1 VDKEIDIWKQRNE
14 ILHKKVDRQMEEIK
28 NLNKKGET
36 IFDLAR
42 KYPTKTYSEL
52 EEYRDADRHEEA
64 DSIPL
69 TDAQKSLVDEVE
81 KAIDKNK
88 QLSESQKKQ
97 EELEPIE
104 GEEQDNPELFGWK
117 EKYDKEH
124 KLRQEAETET
134 ILVKG
139 IGMNSP
145 EMKAA
150 KAKIDD
156 MRKEL
161 DRVKLENNNL
171 FTRVAD
177 SLEVNEHH
185 QKLNGKLQERITE
198 LEQDNLE
205 LHADNKKIAR
215 QVEDQVE
222 RARKAGM

>member
-1 VDKEIDIWKQRNE
+1 MD
-14 ILHKKVDRQMEEIK
+14 EIK
-28 NLNKKGET
+28 KSHKENET

-42 KYPTKTYSEL
+42 KFPDKTYSEL
-52 EEYRDADRHEEA
+52 EQYRDADRQEEA
-64 DSIPL
+64 GSIPL
-69 TDAQKSLVDEVE
+69 TDAQKNLVDEVE

-104 GEEQDNPELFGWK
+104 GEEQDNPELFEWK

-150 KAKIDD
+150 KAKIED
-156 MRKEL
+156 L
-161 DRVKLENNNL
+161 QN
-171 FTRVAD
+171 
-177 SLEVNEHH
+177 SLERFKKDNNDLFLRIAELTEVEESHRN
-185 QKLNGKLQERITE
+185 QNGKLQERLTE
-198 LEQDNLE
+198 VEE
-205 LHADNKKIAR
+205 DNKKLSSQIT
-215 QVEDQVE
+215 DQVE
-222 RARKAGM
+222 RARKAGL